1 MAKMTEQDLIDLGFE
16 KQIVT
21 KEQSGGPTDWHYYTY
36 YFAKGFSLISQASDE
51 VTNDKWFVEVFE
63 TDGKIEFTDLD
74 LVKELISL
82 INKGK

>member
-21 KEQSGGPTDWHYYTY
+21 KGQSDSPIDWHYYTY

-51 VTNDKWFVEVFE
+51 VTDDKWFVEIFE
-63 TDGKIEFTDLD
+63 TDGKIEFTDLY